1 MSNISAALNRDFEDM
16 TVEERA
22 LELELQEKDRR
33 AESAAQILS
42 CIVESMR
49 VNEDSQYS
57 MEKYASAIDGVID
70 ILLPE

>member
-1 MSNISAALNRDFEDM
+1 MSNIATALNRDFEDM

-49 VNEDSQYS
+49 GNEDMPSS
-57 MEKYASAIDGVID
+57 VEKYASAIDGVID

>member
-49 VNEDSQYS
+49 GNEDCQYS

-70 ILLPE
+70 VLLPE